1 MKPSRQ
7 ALKDAGGRTKD
18 GRSLPPSSIYII
30 GVDTAHGP
38 AHELYGADAVEL
50 ARTGK
55 YDPLWVKNIREL
67 GVLQP
72 VRVRLE
78 EVGSDDEAWPS
89 GCRGCLV
96 HVCVVGRH
104 RVLTARKVAADLLA
118 EGVIATLEQWQV
130 DVVLDTRGGKAVETV
145 IAENRFRR
153 ALSPIELGTH
163 VIQALAQGFTMDA
176 LSEVLGYSQGHLRN
190 LHALAENGVKE
201 LHEAIRAGR
210 IKATDACK
218 LAKLEADE
226 QRKVV
231 SNLPKDRRAKGSD
244 VTVLMANAQGQPAPV
259 KPPSKGAMHRAAT
272 RASAGDVSTWTERER
287 ELLAI
292 AGGLRSLD
300 EASDE
305 IRALFA

>member
-38 AHELYGADAVEL
+38 AHELYSADAVEL
-50 ARTGK
+50 ARTGE
-55 YDPLWVKNIREL
+55 YDPLWVRNIREL

-78 EVGSDDEAWPS
+78 EVGRDDEAWPS
-89 GCRGCLV
+89 GCRGHLV

-104 RVLTARKVAADLLA
+104 RVLTARRVAADLLA

-130 DVVLDTRGGKAVETV
+130 DVVLDTRGGKSVETV
-145 IAENRFRR
+145 IAENRYRR
-153 ALSPIELGTH
+153 TLSAIETGTQ
-163 VIQALAQGFTMDA
+163 VAQMLAVGYTMDA
-176 LSEVLGYSQGHLRN
+176 LPEVFKRSEGHLRSF
-190 LHALAENGVKE
+190 HTLAERGTAE
-201 LHEAIRAGR
+201 LHGALRSGR
-210 IKATDACK
+210 ITDTDACK
-218 LAKLEADE
+218 VAKLEPEE

-231 SNLPKDRRAKGSD
+231 SELPADGRAKGGK
-244 VTVLMANAQGQPAPV
+244 VAALMASAKGQSVPV
-259 KPPSKGAMHRAAT
+259 RPPSRSAVQRAAT

-292 AGGLRSLD
+292 AAGLKSLED
-300 EASDE
+300 ASEE